1 MMNGII
7 DFHSHI
13 LPGIDDGSQSVEES
27 IALLRKE
34 AEQGV
39 TQVIATPHFY
49 PRYDAPEQFLK
60 RRSEAE
66 AALREEMSKH
76 AGLPQLF
83 VGAEVYFFNGI
94 SDCEAIL
101 PLTIDKKRCILIEMP
116 LPPWTDSM
124 YRELEG
130 IYEKQGIT
138 PIIAHIDRYIGPFRT
153 YGIPERL
160 AELPVI
166 VQAKADFFLHRT
178 TLPMA
183 LRMVRSDRIH
193 LLGSDAHNLKDRK
206 PNLGQVLPLIEKR
219 IGQPCL
225 DRKNALAQKI
235 VYESPMVV

>member
-116 LPPWTDSM
+116 LAPWTEKM
-124 YRELEG
+124 YQELEG
-130 IYEKQGIT
+130 LYSKQGLM
-138 PIIAHIDRYIGPFRT
+138 PVIAHVDRYFGKFRT
-153 YGIPERL
+153 FGIPERL
-160 AELPVI
+160 AELPVL
-166 VQAKADFFLHRT
+166 VQANAEFFLNRST
-178 TLPMA
+178 AAKA
-183 LRMVRSDRIH
+183 LRMLKKDQIH
-193 LLGSDAHNLKDRK
+193 LLGSDCHNLVSRS
-206 PNLGQVLPLIEKR
+206 PNLMEAVTLIENR
-219 IGQPCL
+219 LG
-225 DRKNALAQKI
+225 R
-235 VYESPMVV
+235 SPMDAICQWQQYALQK